1 MGGVLAWV
9 GLGGNRADSPLLL
22 REALTRLAAA
32 PGVGVLRRSATYR
45 SPPWG
50 VEDQP
55 DFVNAVAELETTLEP
70 LDLLQLL
77 LAVETALGRD
87 RSGESRW
94 GPRCID
100 LDLLTYG
107 EVRLRSE
114 ELELPHPRL
123 HLRAF
128 VLVPLLHLDP
138 GFRIPGRESAA
149 ECLRNIDADEVAAV
163 VPLPPAR
170 TGPTP

>member
-1 MGGVLAWV
+1 MSGARAWI
-9 GLGGNRADSPLLL
+9 GLGGNRDDSPVLL
-22 REALTRLAAA
+22 REALARLAAA
-32 PGVGVLRRSATYR
+32 PGVELLRHSATYR

-70 LDLLQLL
+70 RDLLQLL

-107 EVRLRSE
+107 EVRLRSK
-114 ELELPHPRL
+114 ELELPHPRM

-128 VLVPLLHLDP
+128 VLVPLLHQDP
-138 GFRIPGRESAA
+138 GFRIPGRGAAA
-149 ECLRNIDADEVAAV
+149 ECLRNIDAGEVAAV
-163 VPLPPAR
+163 APLPPAR